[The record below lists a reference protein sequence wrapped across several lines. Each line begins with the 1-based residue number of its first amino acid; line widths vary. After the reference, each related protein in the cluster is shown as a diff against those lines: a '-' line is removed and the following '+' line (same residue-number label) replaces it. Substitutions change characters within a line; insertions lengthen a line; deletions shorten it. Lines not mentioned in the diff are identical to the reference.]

1 MVMSKSRKQLS
12 IDEIVED
19 QSCFD
24 LAQDTMHKALE
35 HIYETHHS
43 VVCSWMDIQLSTGEK
58 TLEEIGLMLARN
70 FYIAHSRSEL
80 VRIGAKLW
88 EERQA
93 EGFKD
98 AA

>member
-1 MVMSKSRKQLS
+1 MSKSRKQLS
-12 IDEIVED
+12 IDEIVEK

-24 LAQDTMHKALE
+24 LAEDTMHKALE

-43 VVCSWMDIQLSTGEK
+43 VVCSWIDIQLSTGEK
-58 TLEEIGLMLARN
+58 TLEEIGLMLTRN
-70 FYIAHSRSEL
+70 FLLAHSRERML
-80 VRIGAKLW
+80 GIGEKLW
-88 EERQA
+88 EEKQA